1 MKIQSNIDIFFDF
14 LAKNFSTTKY
24 ILAYQKRYDSCVLPM
39 MQTLTAKANK
49 KPKGM
54 FTDILGS
61 AHPFKVLENM
71 WLDYV
76 DKTINYEPKEN
87 DVVECVFFNE
97 NTYNRNSV
105 TTIFKSGNKY
115 EFTNISDEIYKD
127 YILLKKV
134 DWL

>member
-39 MQTLTAKANK
+39 IQTLTAKANK

-54 FTDILGS
+54 FSEILGS
-61 AHPFKVLENM
+61 AHPFKALERM

-97 NTYNRNSV
+97 NTYERHSA
-105 TTIFKSGNKY
+105 TTRFASGNKY
-115 EFTNISDEIYKD
+115 EFTDIGGTTYKNH
-127 YILLKKV
+127 ILLKKI
-134 DWL
+134 DC